1 MKVIGIVC
9 EYNPFHL
16 GHLYQLKKV
25 KEIYPNSII
34 ITICSSYFT
43 QRGDVSVMNKWDKA
57 KVALSHGSD
66 LFIELP
72 FAYATQSSDI
82 FAKGALQ
89 ILNHLKIDTLV
100 FGSESDDVNS
110 LINLAKIQLKNNNYD
125 ELVKKYLKQGY
136 NYPTALSK
144 SLEKISNIKI
154 NQPNDLLALSY
165 IKEIIKNNYKITP
178 ITIKRTNDYHQTSI
192 NETNIISANLI
203 RKELKNNNSIT
214 KYIPY
219 NTNQYIKKISLDLF
233 YPFLKYQ
240 IINNSKN
247 LNKILTVDEGI
258 ENRII
263 KNINKCDNYNDL
275 IMEIKTKR
283 YTYNKINRM
292 LLHILTNFTKEE
304 AQNIEINYIRLLG
317 FTLKGQQYLN
327 SIKKDIKIP
336 IITRYKPNI
345 SLLLDIELRV
355 STIYS
360 YITNSNDLITLE
372 YAGKP
377 IILTTTNNDIND
389 INW

>member
-89 ILNHLKIDTLV
+89 ILNYLKIDTLV

>member
-275 IMEIKTKR
+275 IMKIKTKR